1 MWGGRPDWRA
11 VFPTPIPYAELQG
24 GVEFAFIPGAA
35 GLIDGG
41 LPASRVL
48 VQVGQRGEEGLLASG
63 TVVGTPLT
71 AGAVYSKT
79 HSSEASASKQS
90 P

>member
-35 GLIDGG
+35 GLPDGG
-41 LPASRVL
+41 LPASRIL
-48 VQVGQRGEEGLLASG
+48 VQVGRRGEEGLLAEHPDLWYYG
-63 TVVGTPLT
+63 RNAADEGGLFTVKRTL
-71 AGAVYSKT
+71 A
-79 HSSEASASKQS
+79 
-90 P
+90 